1 MQSSHS
7 PTPVVLADET
17 SQSIVR
23 FIKVTTTRIP
33 VVSEGNNKMTIV
45 PHFCN
50 GTMRQEQRM
59 TKIWILIIALILLCW
74 QAVAQQSN
82 SKPDW
87 SAFQFL
93 LGEWTG
99 EGIGNPG
106 QGNGIFTFSL
116 DLQDHI
122 LIRRN
127 QSDYPETKTH
137 AAFSH
142 NDLMVI
148 YQAIGQP
155 VRATYF
161 DNEDHIIQYRTKISE
176 NGKSIAFISDSL
188 PGQQRFQLTYTSL
201 SDDSLLITF
210 EIAPSDKPNNF
221 SRYLEGRAH
230 KTKLNP
236 ALHLEKKIK

>member
-1 MQSSHS
+1 
-7 PTPVVLADET
+7 
-17 SQSIVR
+17 
-23 FIKVTTTRIP
+23 
-33 VVSEGNNKMTIV
+33 MTIV

-50 GTMRQEQRM
+50 RTLRQEQRM
-59 TKIWILIIALILLCW
+59 TKIWILIIALILLCG
-74 QAVAQQSN
+74 QAVAQQSK

-93 LGEWTG
+93 IGKWAG
-99 EGIGNPG
+99 EGGGDPG

-122 LIRRN
+122 IIRRN

-137 AAFSH
+137 TSFSH

-148 YQAIGQP
+148 YHQTIGQSAQAI
-155 VRATYF
+155 YF
-161 DNEDHIIQYRTKISE
+161 DNEDHTIRYNIKISE

-188 PGQQRFQLTYTSL
+188 PGQPLYQLSYTSL

-210 EIAPSDKPNNF
+210 EIAPPGKPNDF
-221 SRYLEGRAH
+221 SKYLEGKAH
-230 KTKLNP
+230 KIKSNP
-236 ALHLEKKIK
+236 ALHLEKEIK